1 MAAVDKSLYEK
12 FIIESVNRAKT
23 ADISA
28 GVVGFSY
35 FEDVFSPMITARVVV
50 ANTGNAIEGEDGKI
64 QSLYN
69 GFPLRG
75 GERMQIKIAGNS
87 QDNDGLEFNDFYVGS
102 ITDVMIDSGRELFT
116 LNLISREA
124 ITNETIRVGKKF
136 PSSQKISDSVG
147 DICKNYLSS
156 DKLYDVDETQ
166 NPYGFYG
173 NMRKPFTVLTML
185 ASKSVPGNVSGKDAT
200 AGYFFFETKQGFRFK
215 SIDSL
220 IRTPPYPEKYVY
232 APGII
237 DTDDT
242 TKDFKILEFKTTKNQ
257 NLIENLER
265 GAYCSNRTYLNPL
278 TFEYTPTTQKIFKL
292 EDYSGKI
299 ENLGEDIDVVLPS
312 LSANDN
318 RTLASVPSRY
328 ICGILDIGTT
338 DTKVS
343 QVGNADPAKIHSQAM
358 MRYNTLFTQILTMT
372 IPLNTNLTAGDILN
386 CEFPRIDQQER
397 KEPDEVQSGLYLVK
411 KLTHFFDSKGSY
423 TKLQLVRDT
432 NGRKAKWLKTL

>member
-87 QDNDGLEFNDFYVGS
+87 QDNGGLEFNDFYVGS

-200 AGYFFFETKQGFRFK
+200 AGYFFFETKEGFRFK

-242 TKDFKILEFKTTKNQ
+242 TKDFKILEFKTTRNQ

-278 TFEYTPTTQKIFKL
+278 TFEYTPSTQKIFKL

-343 QVGNADPAKIHSQAM
+343 QEGNADPAKIHSQAM

-432 NGRKAKWLKTL
+432 NGRKAK

>member
-242 TKDFKILEFKTTKNQ
+242 TKDFKILEFKTTRNQ

-265 GAYCSNRTYLNPL
+265 GAYCSNRTYLNPV
-278 TFEYTPTTQKIFKL
+278 TFEYTPTTQKIFTL

-343 QVGNADPAKIHSQAM
+343 QEGNADPAKIHSQAM

-432 NGRKAKWLKTL
+432 NGRKAK

>member
-12 FIIESVNRAKT
+12 FIIESVNRAKS

-35 FEDVFSPMITARVVV
+35 YEDVFSPMITARVVV

-136 PSSQKISDSVG
+136 PSSQKISDSVE

-200 AGYFFFETKQGFRFK
+200 AGYFFFETKEGFRFK

-242 TKDFKILEFKTTKNQ
+242 TKDFKILEFKTTRNQ

-343 QVGNADPAKIHSQAM
+343 QEGNADPAKIHSQAM

-432 NGRKAKWLKTL
+432 NGRKAK

>member
-242 TKDFKILEFKTTKNQ
+242 TKDFKILEFKTTRNQ

-299 ENLGEDIDVVLPS
+299 ENLGVDIDVVLPS

-343 QVGNADPAKIHSQAM
+343 QEGNADPAKIHSQAM

-432 NGRKAKWLKTL
+432 NGRKAK

>member
-200 AGYFFFETKQGFRFK
+200 AGYFFFETKEGFRFK

-343 QVGNADPAKIHSQAM
+343 QEGNADPAKIHSQAM

-432 NGRKAKWLKTL
+432 NGRKAK

>member
-124 ITNETIRVGKKF
+124 ITNETVRVGKKF

-200 AGYFFFETKQGFRFK
+200 AGYFFFETKEGFRFK

-242 TKDFKILEFKTTKNQ
+242 TKDFKILEFKTTRNQ

-432 NGRKAKWLKTL
+432 NGRKAK

>member
-75 GERMQIKIAGNS
+75 GERLQIKIAGNS

-200 AGYFFFETKQGFRFK
+200 AGYFFFETKEGFRFK

-343 QVGNADPAKIHSQAM
+343 QEGNADPAKIHSQAM

-432 NGRKAKWLKTL
+432 NGRKAK

>member
-200 AGYFFFETKQGFRFK
+200 AGYFFFETKEGFRFK

-432 NGRKAKWLKTL
+432 NGRKAK